1 MAMHSTSSSI
11 VTVLTRTAAAVCT
24 AAMCISLAA
33 CGGDD
38 SGDSSNSPS
47 ASQTLPKLE
56 GVTVK
61 GTPGK
66 KLEVS
71 FKSPLTVEN
80 SSVAILQEGDGEP
93 LKNGDR
99 VCVQYSQYST
109 KTGEELGSTWTN
121 DIPDCSLTFNESNL
135 PGSADSATLDQIMNY
150 ALRNQKL
157 NTTIGIGSNDGN
169 TDGQSYLFVMTP
181 VSQSKDLEKAE
192 GKKVADIPADL
203 PKVTT
208 AADGKPS
215 IDMNGYK
222 GSDKLVAQTLIE
234 GDGPEITDDTY
245 AAVVKYTGW
254 LLDGKQFDSS
264 WDRNDT
270 FTATLNG
277 GVIQGWTEGLR
288 GKKVGSQVL
297 LVVPP
302 DLGYGDKEQGEIPA
316 NSTLVFVVD
325 ILAKY

>member
-1 MAMHSTSSSI
+1 M
-11 VTVLTRTAAAVCT
+11 RTAAAVCT

-38 SGDSSNSPS
+38 VKTS
-47 ASQTLPKLE
+47 AGPQKLPQLT
-56 GVTVK
+56 GVTAK

-66 KLEVS
+66 KPEIS
-71 FKSPLTVEN
+71 FKTPLSVEN
-80 SSVAILQEGDGEP
+80 NATAVLQEGDGEA

-99 VCVQYSQYST
+99 LCLQLTQYSL
-109 KTGEELGSTWTN
+109 KTGEEVATTWDTN
-121 DIPDCSLTFNESNL
+121 VPDCSLVFNESDE
-135 PGSADSATLDQIMNY
+135 PGSAESATLAQIANST
-150 ALRNQKL
+150 LKGKKI
-157 NTTIGIGSNDGN
+157 NTTFGVGINDGSGDDQN
-169 TDGQSYLFVMTP
+169 YLLVATP

-192 GKKVADIPADL
+192 GKKVKDVPADL

-208 AADGKPS
+208 ATNGKPS

-234 GDGPEITDDTY
+234 GNGPEITDDTY

>member
-38 SGDSSNSPS
+38 AKTS
-47 ASQTLPKLE
+47 AGSQKLPQLT
-56 GVTVK
+56 GVTAK

-66 KLEVS
+66 KPEIS
-71 FKSPLTVEN
+71 FKTPLSVEN
-80 SSVAILQEGDGEP
+80 NATAVLQEGDGEA

-99 VCVQYSQYST
+99 LCLQLTQYSL
-109 KTGEELGSTWTN
+109 KTGEEVATTWDSN
-121 DIPDCSLTFNESNL
+121 VPDCSLVFNESDE
-135 PGSADSATLDQIMNY
+135 PGSAESATLAQIANST
-150 ALRNQKL
+150 LKGKKI
-157 NTTIGIGSNDGN
+157 NTTFGVGINDGSGDN
-169 TDGQSYLFVMTP
+169 QNYLLVATP

-192 GKKVADIPADL
+192 GKKVKDVPADL

-208 AADGKPS
+208 ATNGKPS

-234 GDGPEITDDTY
+234 GNGPEITDDTY